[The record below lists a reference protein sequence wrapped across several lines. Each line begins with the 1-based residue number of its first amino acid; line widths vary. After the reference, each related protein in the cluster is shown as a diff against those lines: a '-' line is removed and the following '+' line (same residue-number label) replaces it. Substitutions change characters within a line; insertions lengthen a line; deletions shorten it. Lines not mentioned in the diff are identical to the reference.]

1 MNIKIT
7 DEQFLETF
15 YEQKGKYTGTA
26 KALEKKYGV
35 VYTRQ
40 AVYKRAKNF
49 PKEAEQLREDSSTY
63 KLLPFADD
71 EGNDIRLRIRIHTM
85 FADQLTKYTLGRLA
99 AEAKPPVQYDKAM
112 PVDLSHKLML
122 LAKQNESLQKNST
135 N

>member
-7 DEQFLETF
+7 DEQFLETY
-15 YEQKGKYTGTA
+15 YEQNGKYTGTA

-40 AVYKRAKNF
+40 AVYKRAKSF
-49 PKEAEQLREDSSTY
+49 PEEAGQLRENNRTC

-71 EGNDIRLRIRIHTM
+71 EGNDLRLRLRIYTYL
-85 FADQLTKYTLGRLA
+85 AEQLTRYTLRRMA
-99 AEAKPPVQYDKAM
+99 AEAKPPLPYYKAM
-112 PVDLSHKLML
+112 PVDLSDRLFL
-122 LAKQNESLQKNST
+122 LAKQNESLQKSPT